1 MKKRIALSLAL
12 LAGLAM
18 GATTANAAD
27 IKATGS
33 WQVDAVFSGNTFF
46 DGAPTNQ
53 KTVGIDQRIRT
64 AFQFIANENLKGV
77 LEVQYG
83 TGAWGGSE
91 GLALGNNGGGVGGA
105 TSSDNA
111 LHLRKAYIDFNW
123 PGTKNRFL
131 VGHQSLSLPS
141 SFGGGSAIL
150 DHHMSAAAAIV
161 PITDSIS
168 LVGGYTRPFD
178 ANEDGTTTGNNFHG
192 TSTDAVFLF
201 SNMNFTGFSV
211 SPFLAYAN
219 AGANTGGAGTGA
231 TAALPG
237 LAAPGIGSDNGVRAY
252 WAGTSFNVTVLDP
265 FKIRGDINYGKA
277 TYDVG
282 SNTDSGRSGWL
293 ADIAVEYTGLSM
305 MTPEAF
311 FVYSSGEDGTVGKS
325 ERMPVLTA
333 QNWAVGTFWMQGG
346 DAINANYTT
355 PMTSLG
361 FWAAGLSLKD
371 IKLVDKLSHTFN
383 VIYFKGTNDKDI
395 VRATGLTAAAN
406 YGRMLTDKDSL
417 VEVDLNSKYQIYEE
431 LSLGLELGYIFTD
444 FDKDVW
450 AAAGSSDVIDQNAYK
465 AAFMLNYSF

>member
-27 IKATGS
+27 VKATGS

-83 TGAWGGSE
+83 TGSWGGSE
-91 GLALGNNGGGVGGA
+91 GLRLGDNGAGRGVA
-105 TSSDNA
+105 TADNA

-141 SFGGGSAIL
+141 AMFGGSAIL

-178 ANEDGTTTGNNFHG
+178 ANNDGTTTTNNNHG
-192 TSTDAVFLF
+192 TSTDAVFLY

-211 SPFLAYAN
+211 NPFLAYAN
-219 AGANTGGAGTGA
+219 AGARTVDASTGGNNVD
-231 TAALPG
+231 G
-237 LAAPGIGSDNGVRAY
+237 LTAPGITTNDGARAY
-252 WAGTSFNVTVLDP
+252 WAGTSFNVTLLDP

-277 TYDVG
+277 TYNNG
-282 SNTDSGRSGWL
+282 LSSDSGRSGWL

-311 FVYSSGEDGTVGKS
+311 FVYSSGEDGTTGKS
-325 ERMPVLTA
+325 ERMPVLAA
-333 QNWAVGTFWMQGG
+333 QNWAVGSFWMQGG

-355 PMTSLG
+355 PSNSLG

-371 IKLVDKLSHTFN
+371 IKLIDKLSHTFN

-395 VRATGLTAAAN
+395 ISATGLTAGAN
-406 YGRMLTDKDSL
+406 YGRVLTDKDSL
-417 VEVDLNSKYQIYEE
+417 VEIDLNSKYQIYEE

-444 FDKDVW
+444 FDKNVW
-450 AAAGSSDVIDQNAYK
+450 AAAGASDIIDQNAYK